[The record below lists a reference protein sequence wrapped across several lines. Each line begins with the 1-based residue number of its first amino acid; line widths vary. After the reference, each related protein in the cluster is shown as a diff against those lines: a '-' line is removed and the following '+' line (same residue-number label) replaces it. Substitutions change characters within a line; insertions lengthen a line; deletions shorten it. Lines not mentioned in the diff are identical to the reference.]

1 MIIGVMGVSGSG
13 KTTIGRKLAEVLRCP
28 FYDAD
33 DFHPS
38 ANKEKM
44 ARGEALTDQDREP
57 WLLKLSEEMEK
68 WDRQGPY
75 AVLACSALKQ
85 KYRDLLA
92 GKVPVRWV
100 YLKGDRTLIQKRLEA
115 RKGHFFNPALL
126 DSQLSDLEEPLE
138 AIVVNIGQNVDEIV
152 RNVFKELPLSSGR
165 D

>member
-13 KTTIGRKLAEVLRCP
+13 KTTIGQKLAEALHCP

-33 DFHPS
+33 DFHSS

-57 WLLKLSEEMEK
+57 WLLRLSEEMEK

-92 GKVPVRWV
+92 QKVPIRWV
-100 YLKGDRTLIQKRLEA
+100 YLKGEKGLIQKRLEA

-126 DSQLSDLEEPLE
+126 DSQFLDLEEPSD
-138 AIVVNIGQNVDEIV
+138 AIVVTISSEVDEIV
-152 RNVFKELPLSSGR
+152 RSVLKELRHSSGR

>member
-1 MIIGVMGVSGSG
+1 MGVSGSG
-13 KTTIGRKLAEVLRCP
+13 KTTIGQKLAEALHCP

-92 GKVPVRWV
+92 RKVPVRWV
-100 YLKGDRTLIQKRLEA
+100 YLKGNREVIQKRLEA

-126 DSQLSDLEEPLE
+126 DSQFSDLEEPLD
-138 AIVVNIGQNVDEIV
+138 AIVVNIGKGMDEIV
-152 RNVFKELPLSSGR
+152 QGIVKELKPRGANKE
-165 D
+165 